1 MILDRHLL
9 QGQLKEFESLREK
22 MVGNIRK
29 RFERLQGEG
38 AAPSNHS
45 QHVAYL
51 EKINK
56 DLSQVCM
63 YKCIHFMSVY
73 MYVCRYE

>member
-1 MILDRHLL
+1 MIHLFVKYHHFDIDFDWYLL

-38 AAPSNHS
+38 AAPSTHS
-45 QHVAYL
+45 QHITYL

-56 DLSQVCM
+56 DLSQVS
-63 YKCIHFMSVY
+63 I
-73 MYVCRYE
+73 